1 MEFTSKNLT
10 FIIVTFNS
18 KKVIFNCLN
27 SLPKDFHK
35 IIIENSS
42 DQELK
47 KELEQNYV
55 NTRVILS
62 DNIGMGAGNNLG
74 IKKTKTQFAYVLNPD
89 VVLREDTLFNINNSI
104 SRLEN
109 FAILSPISDDLNYPN
124 YKTFNK
130 NDLDKNN
137 LIGNVEE
144 IAQQMVER
152 FDPDDRIMAWFD
164 FFNHDSKRVC
174 RNMTAY
180 MDKVAPMVEKLLEG
194 K

>member
-62 DNIGMGAGNNLG
+62 SNIGMGAGNNLG

-144 IAQQMVER
+144 IDGYSMIINKSYFPDNTF
-152 FDPDDRIMAWFD
+152 FDEE
-164 FFNHDSKRVC
+164 FFMFLKIQIFV
-174 RNMTAY
+174 
-180 MDKVAPMVEKLLEG
+180 
-194 K
+194 

>member
-62 DNIGMGAGNNLG
+62 
-74 IKKTKTQFAYVLNPD
+74 
-89 VVLREDTLFNINNSI
+89 R
-104 SRLEN
+104 
-109 FAILSPISDDLNYPN
+109 
-124 YKTFNK
+124 
-130 NDLDKNN
+130 
-137 LIGNVEE
+137 
-144 IAQQMVER
+144 
-152 FDPDDRIMAWFD
+152 
-164 FFNHDSKRVC
+164 
-174 RNMTAY
+174 
-180 MDKVAPMVEKLLEG
+180 
-194 K
+194 

>member
-62 DNIGMGAGNNLG
+62 SNIGMGAGNNLG
-74 IKKTKTQFAYVLNPD
+74 INKSNTKYVYILNPD
-89 VVLREDTLFNINNSI
+89 VFLKHNTIQNINNSI
-104 SRLEN
+104 SKLEN
-109 FAILSPISDDLNYPN
+109 FVLVLTPEGGTYAVSQFRSGFYYIAKDMNIPYVPIEIDFKNRSFNIQEPHFVEG
-124 YKTFNK
+124 TF
-130 NDLDKNN
+130 
-137 LIGNVEE
+137 EE
-144 IAQQMVER
+144 E
-152 FDPDDRIMAWFD
+152 
-164 FFNHDSKRVC
+164 SLKL
-174 RNMTAY
+174 
-180 MDKVAPMVEKLLEG
+180 EKLFEG
-194 K
+194 VEGATRTFTMLREKE

>member
-62 DNIGMGAGNNLG
+62 SNIGMGAGNNIG
-74 IKKTKTQFAYVLNPD
+74 IKKTKTKFAYV
-89 VVLREDTLFNINNSI
+89 
-104 SRLEN
+104 
-109 FAILSPISDDLNYPN
+109 
-124 YKTFNK
+124 
-130 NDLDKNN
+130 
-137 LIGNVEE
+137 
-144 IAQQMVER
+144 
-152 FDPDDRIMAWFD
+152 
-164 FFNHDSKRVC
+164 
-174 RNMTAY
+174 
-180 MDKVAPMVEKLLEG
+180 
-194 K
+194 